1 MKDKKLQESINYV
14 CFCCPYIDTE
24 TDVSDKY
31 CDRCMVRK
39 MVDYYDALE
48 KHPFD
53 VDMPEVQAIINY
65 QEYNI
70 VKKVYTFFMLSM
82 EVYYESFP
90 SRL

>member
-1 MKDKKLQESINYV
+1 MIVGCIAWNHGNIANERQRKGTDMKDKKLQESINYV

-65 QEYNI
+65 
-70 VKKVYTFFMLSM
+70 
-82 EVYYESFP
+82 
-90 SRL
+90 

>member
-14 CFCCPYIDTE
+14 CFCFPYIDTE

-65 QEYNI
+65 
-70 VKKVYTFFMLSM
+70 
-82 EVYYESFP
+82 
-90 SRL
+90 